1 MTNVV
6 CDDIGYSDQLTTV
19 AGVVPVEVRWLG
31 RRPGASATVYPEPM
45 DQAARRRAVTRTAR
59 TLSVCAVVLVLAG
72 CTTARHAAVQPPSTG
87 PVAAS
92 PQVVSPASATPSAR
106 ELSVTPAAHEAAND
120 KEILRLRNA
129 VALPADAKQI
139 ASTSVA
145 ALQAQPALC
154 QVGPDTSHE
163 AILWSTRRPAAA
175 VLAGIR
181 ARPPAGVS
189 ELPVSSAGAA
199 AAPSGTPTQ
208 SLEFAAPANRLSG
221 PAVIVTVA
229 GTSSGAVVRVDDW
242 LPLPPALTS
251 PYVPLDPQS
260 ATVVATQPDQSG
272 HVRVLRRKTL
282 AAPAARQ
289 MDALI
294 NKLVNDPSNQ
304 TSCSPNARTLTI
316 TVHPRSGAPIVL
328 SDVCGQMTVS
338 GQRAILLVESTVA
351 WATAFHRLVGP

>member
-1 MTNVV
+1 M
-6 CDDIGYSDQLTTV
+6 
-19 AGVVPVEVRWLG
+19 
-31 RRPGASATVYPEPM
+31 
-45 DQAARRRAVTRTAR
+45 
-59 TLSVCAVVLVLAG
+59 CAFVLVLAA
-72 CTTARHAAVQPPSTG
+72 CTTAHRAAVMSSSTR
-87 PVAAS
+87 PVPAT
-92 PQVVSPASATPSAR
+92 PQVVSPAAALPSAR
-106 ELSVTPAAHEAAND
+106 GLSPAAQEAANY

-139 ASTSVA
+139 ASTSIA
-145 ALQAQPALC
+145 TMKTQPALIPI
-154 QVGPDTSHE
+154 GPDTSHE
-163 AILWSTRRPAAA
+163 AILWSTHHQAAA
-175 VLAGIR
+175 VLAAIR
-181 ARPPAGVS
+181 AHPPAGVS
-189 ELPVSSAGAA
+189 ELAVSSVATA

-242 LPLPPALTS
+242 VPLPPALTS
-251 PYVPLDPQS
+251 PYVPLDPLS
-260 ATVVATQPDQSG
+260 ATAVATQPDQSG

-282 AAPAARQ
+282 TAPAATK

-338 GQRAILLVESTVA
+338 GQRAILLVDSTVA